1 MVKHLDLIRLA
12 TSNFPENRNA
22 AAAPVHASAYHRP
35 LGFQLMTRLQGIG
48 ARQSLIKQAGSGHRE
63 GLAGDLE
70 H

>member
-12 TSNFPENRNA
+12 TSSFPEIRNT
-22 AAAPVHASAYHRP
+22 AAAPVHARAYHQP
-35 LGFQLMTRLQGIG
+35 LGFQLMTGLQGIG
-48 ARQSLIKQAGSGHRE
+48 ARQNLIKQAGSGHRE